1 MRALSRKLLRDLWYL
16 RGQVLA
22 IGAVIAS
29 GVAVLVMSL
38 STLEALRETSTAYY
52 QRYQFAEVFASV
64 KRAPEKLANR
74 VQNITGVHTVETRIV
89 HYATLDVEGFAE
101 PVMGQLVSIP
111 DDREPALNK
120 LALRA
125 GRWITPSHHDEVILH
140 EAFATAH
147 GLQPGDEL
155 RAVLN
160 GHQRRLRVTGIAL
173 SPEFIYNLGPGALL
187 PDELRF
193 GVIWMSRSALAAAF
207 DLEGAFNEISLTL
220 LPGVKAEQVTQPLD
234 DLLDD
239 YGGNGAMA
247 RADQISNWFV
257 MNEIKQQATMSVI
270 LPGIFLLIAAFL
282 TNMVLARLIS
292 IERSQIGLLKAFGY
306 HNSEVAL
313 HYALLV
319 TAIATVGMVIG
330 FLLGAWLGRLNTQIY
345 ADLFRFPLLLY
356 RPSMI
361 AFALAGG
368 LSLVASLA
376 GAAGAVK
383 HAVTLTPAQA
393 MVPPSPAVFQRSRW
407 ANHRMV
413 RWIDQPTRIML
424 RDIARWPLRS
434 GLTSVGIAS
443 AVALLVLALQWE
455 DSLDYLAQ
463 SYFFNAQHQHVSIGL
478 SEPQASSITHE
489 FAHMPGVLAT
499 EPARLISADLS
510 VGPVTHRGAIYGIS
524 GNAQLQPAYDERQHK
539 NLDIPKSGLVLS
551 TNLAE
556 KLKVSAGE
564 FVWVK
569 LREGR
574 RPLVQ
579 LPVTGLLETYLGMP
593 AYMHIDALHQ
603 LLRERRSTNH
613 VSLLIDTQYSAQF
626 YRQVK
631 GLPSISA
638 VMLRQAAID
647 AFYSK
652 VVEHLMI
659 FISMFSIL
667 ACALGFGVA
676 YNSTRI
682 ALSERGRELA
692 TLRVLGFRSAE
703 IAYILLGEIVLL
715 SIIALPFGCLFGYGL
730 VNLMTA
736 AFNTE
741 LFRIPLVVEPSTYGG
756 AMLITLLAIAVSA
769 LIVLRRIKRLDL
781 IKVLKTRE

>member
-1 MRALSRKLLRDLWYL
+1 MRVLNRKLLRDLWYL

-64 KRAPEKLANR
+64 KRAPEKLSKR
-74 VQNITGVHTVETRIV
+74 VHNIAGVHTVETRIV

-111 DDREPALNK
+111 DDREPTLNK

-125 GRWITPSHHDEVILH
+125 GRWITPARHDEVILH
-140 EAFATAH
+140 EAFASAH

-155 RAVLN
+155 QAVLN
-160 GHQRRLRVTGIAL
+160 GHQRTLRITGIAL

-193 GVIWMSRSALAAAF
+193 GVIWMSRAALAAAF
-207 DLEGAFNEISLTL
+207 DLQGAFNEISLTL
-220 LPGVKAEQVTQPLD
+220 IPGVQAEQVIQALD
-234 DLLDD
+234 GLLDD

-306 HNSEVAL
+306 RNSEVAA

-319 TAIATVGMVIG
+319 SAIASVGIIIG
-330 FLLGAWLGRLNTQIY
+330 FLVGVWLGRLNTQIY

-368 LSLVASLA
+368 LSLLTALA
-376 GAAGAVK
+376 GAASAVR

-393 MVPPSPAVFQRSRW
+393 MLPPSPPIFQRSRW
-407 ANHRMV
+407 ASNRVV

-434 GLTSVGIAS
+434 GLTGSGIAA
-443 AVALLVLALQWE
+443 AVALLVMALQWE

-463 SYFFNAQHQHVSIGL
+463 SYFFDAQHQDVSIGL
-478 SEPQASSITHE
+478 ADPQASNIVHDFT
-489 FAHMPGVLAT
+489 HMPGVLAA
-499 EPARLISADLS
+499 EPARLVSADLS
-510 VGPVTHRGAIYGIS
+510 AGPVTHRGAIYAIS
-524 GNAQLQPAYDERQHK
+524 GSAQLQPAYDERQHR
-539 NLDIPKSGLVLS
+539 NFAMPASGLVLS

-556 KLKVSAGE
+556 KLEVTVGE
-564 FVWVK
+564 FIWVK

-579 LPVTGLLETYLGMP
+579 LPITGLLETYLGMP

-603 LLRERRSTNH
+603 LLHERRSTNH
-613 VSLLIDTQYSAQF
+613 VSLLIDTHYTAQF
-626 YRQVK
+626 YRELK
-631 GLPSISA
+631 SLPSVSA

-652 VVEHLMI
+652 VVEHLMV
-659 FISMFSIL
+659 FVSMFSIL
-667 ACALGFGVA
+667 ACALGFGIA

-730 VNLMTA
+730 VNVMTA
-736 AFNTE
+736 AFKTE
-741 LFRIPLVVEPSTYGG
+741 LFRIPLVIEPSTYGG
-756 AMLITLLAIAVSA
+756 AMLITLLTIAVSA
-769 LIVLRRIKRLDL
+769 MIVLRRIKRLDL